1 MNSVL
6 KISASGPGEAAIT
19 VISKADLKGQNFNI
33 TFPQFPSIPVQKVIR
48 QEQQGNDLVL
58 FIEADR
64 LCDLLEAGSPCQIK
78 VPELDLVQTVIW
90 PPIIGK
96 RSVSRKVVENKKIDD
111 VSSPGKEKKNL
122 EIVNKINGQQ
132 EEPTVFLD
140 QSGAEPDIETVVM
153 DTENN
158 RVNQNE
164 NKPDLPVINPE
175 IQKKRPVFPQKKDL
189 LNSENL
195 HGESNKTR
203 SKLPWIILGSGLGLL
218 LLFSIGTGIYIKKHR
233 VPNKNLSVK
242 EKTIENK
249 PVIKQ
254 SNDKKNNDDGKQS
267 ENSQK
272 QSFPES
278 TKSNSQNKAENL
290 ELMPLQDVLSKAP
303 STLAITKEGERRLEN
318 KQADD
323 GILLLENAASKGESE
338 AMVKL
343 GLLYSPVNFKVD
355 GPIPSPDM
363 REAARYFQMAAQKG
377 SQEVGAPRQA
387 LYDWLSKKAETG
399 DEMARLTL
407 KDFWQ

>member
-122 EIVNKINGQQ
+122 EIVNKIKGQQ
-132 EEPTVFLD
+132 EEPTVSLD

-175 IQKKRPVFPQKKDL
+175 IQKKRPVFPQKEDL

-218 LLFSIGTGIYIKKHR
+218 SLFSIGTGIYIKKHY

-242 EKTIENK
+242 EKIIENK

-254 SNDKKNNDDGKQS
+254 SNDKKNNDGKQS

-377 SQEVGAPRQA
+377 SQEVSAPRQA

>member
-218 LLFSIGTGIYIKKHR
+218 SLFSIGTGIYIKKHH
-233 VPNKNLSVK
+233 VPNKNPSVK

-377 SQEVGAPRQA
+377 SREVVAPRQA

>member
-1 MNSVL
+1 MNSIL

-122 EIVNKINGQQ
+122 EIVDKINGQQ

>member
-1 MNSVL
+1 MNSIL

>member
-132 EEPTVFLD
+132 EDPTVSLD

-195 HGESNKTR
+195 HGESNNTR

-218 LLFSIGTGIYIKKHR
+218 SLFSIGTGIYIKKHR

>member
-1 MNSVL
+1 MNSIL

-195 HGESNKTR
+195 HGETNKTR

>member
-111 VSSPGKEKKNL
+111 VSSPGKEKENL
-122 EIVNKINGQQ
+122 EIVDKINGQQ
-132 EEPTVFLD
+132 EEPAVSLD

-175 IQKKRPVFPQKKDL
+175 IQKKRPVFPQKEDL

-218 LLFSIGTGIYIKKHR
+218 SLFSIGTGIYIKKHH

-249 PVIKQ
+249 PVLKQ

-267 ENSQK
+267 ENFQK

-377 SQEVGAPRQA
+377 SQEVRAPRQA

>member
-218 LLFSIGTGIYIKKHR
+218 SLFSIGTGIYIKKHR